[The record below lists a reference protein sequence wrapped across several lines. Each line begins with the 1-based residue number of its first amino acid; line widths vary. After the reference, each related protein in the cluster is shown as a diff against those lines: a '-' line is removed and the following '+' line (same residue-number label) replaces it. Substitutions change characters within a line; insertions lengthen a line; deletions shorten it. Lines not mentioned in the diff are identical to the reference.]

1 MVIGNFPAGLQ
12 IIRAAQPE
20 VQLHVLA
27 LQRLVEQLAVPA
39 ADVLRG
45 GVGDVFLMRLP
56 FHIVAIGIHIRN
68 KLLLRAALLHGL
80 FDMIRQ
86 PPLPRRNAERVSFGL
101 RAGQTVLPT
110 ELVAVVLD
118 LLHLPCGLME
128 FHARLEIDGVH
139 DDVIVDVGGVHVS
152 DHDALVALEMLRQ
165 LHPQLVRRCEVQR
178 IIRCKRLHDVVVAAA
193 LRFAELLFHRLEFR
207 HRRPHNAVDAA
218 DKLLHRLFPV
228 GDVVNDASQPTRDS
242 NEFNVC
248 HVFSYTSMNGSMLTS
263 ST

>member
-20 VQLHVLA
+20 VQLHILA

-68 KLLLRAALLHGL
+68 ELLLRAALLHSL

-86 PPLPRRNAERVSFGL
+86 SPLPRRDAEWVGLGL
-101 RAGQTVLPT
+101 RDGQAVLPT
-110 ELVAVVLD
+110 ELAAVFLD

-139 DDVIVDVGGVHVS
+139 DDMIMDVGSVHVG
-152 DHDALVALEMLRQ
+152 DHDALVALKMLRQ
-165 LHPQLVRRCEVQR
+165 LHPQLVCRCEVQW
-178 IIRCKRLHDVVVAAA
+178 IIRCERLHDVVVAAA
-193 LRFAELLFHRLEFR
+193 LRFAELLFHCLEFR
-207 HRRPHNAVDAA
+207 HRRPRYTVDAA

-228 GDVVNDASQPTRDS
+228 GDIVDDAPQPTRDS